1 MLLWGVG
8 SVGVAIKVESVGLF
22 DSSFFFNG
30 RKICLRIV

>member
-1 MLLWGVG
+1 VLLWGVG

-22 DSSFFFNG
+22 DSSTFNG